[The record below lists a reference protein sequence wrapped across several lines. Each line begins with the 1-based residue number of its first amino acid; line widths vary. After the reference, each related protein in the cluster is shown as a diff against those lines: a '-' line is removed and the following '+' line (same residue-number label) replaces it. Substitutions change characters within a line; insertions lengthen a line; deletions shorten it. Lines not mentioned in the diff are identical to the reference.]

1 MVVAK
6 SNSSDIRM
14 YVDMRQ
20 ANEAIERERFPIS
33 TIEETCLEMSGNKVF
48 SKLDIKWGFYQLELS
63 EESRPITTF
72 ATHMGL

>member
-20 ANEAIERERFPIS
+20 ANEAIERERFPIP
-33 TIEETCLEMSGNKVF
+33 TIEETRLEMSGNKVF